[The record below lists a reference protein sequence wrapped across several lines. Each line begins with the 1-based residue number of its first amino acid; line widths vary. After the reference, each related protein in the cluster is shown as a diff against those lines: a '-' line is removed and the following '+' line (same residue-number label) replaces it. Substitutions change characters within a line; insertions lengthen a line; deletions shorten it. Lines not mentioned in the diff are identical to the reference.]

1 MEAGDRAAGNRD
13 EHKAPDGRARRVH
26 AAEVIPDL
34 RDGIGR
40 VGEDAKDDT
49 DGHDDQADAEHGVD
63 LADDRIDGDKGRNE
77 VVGQNDDQPEQQRSH
92 HAGYAALAAQL
103 NDQTG
108 RADGEH
114 SAHHDQQ
121 HNREHAHHVLHHR
134 A

>member
-13 EHKAPDGRARRVH
+13 EHEAPDGRARRVH

-34 RDGIGR
+34 GDGIGR

-63 LADDRIDGDKGRNE
+63 LADDRIDGDKGRDE
-77 VVGQNDDQPEQQRSH
+77 VVGQNDDQPEQQRGH
-92 HAGYAALAAQL
+92 HAGCAALAAQL

-114 SAHHDQQ
+114 GDHHDQQ
-121 HNREHAHHVLHHR
+121 HNREHTHHVLHHR